1 MTKLEETNE
10 MIKAANKLLNTPREH
25 SGIAI
30 NEAVRTVSL
39 LDIAKSLAIIA
50 DGITD
55 QNEQMEK
62 IESDLC
68 SIERKYDSK
77 LVQWPPRTR

>member
-10 MIKAANKLLNTPREH
+10 MIKAANELLYTPREH
-25 SGIAI
+25 GGLAI
-30 NEAVRTVSL
+30 NDAVRTTAL

-50 DGITD
+50 DGITT

-68 SIERKYDSK
+68 SVERRYDAKS
-77 LVQWPPRTR
+77 VRWP